1 MYKKLSAVYM
11 DPVVSTALG
20 TVLGA
25 AAGYYWRSKSGCS
38 DTIQATVSPDVQR
51 ENSGDALTWNIGSDH
66 PALVDSSDRN
76 SFSHW
81 NFAEFGDFATAVV
94 DGYGHEVRLGGERKA
109 GSNLEFG
116 NVGDDAPYLK
126 CDAPLIQN
134 GALATQL
141 NCKVGYD
148 QATEQNRTC
157 FVESGSK
164 TSYTEENGIIR
175 LSNITIKCPSG
186 DALLPPIG

>member
-1 MYKKLSAVYM
+1 M
-11 DPVVSTALG
+11 DPVVSTSLG

-25 AAGYYWRSKSGCS
+25 VAGYYWRGKSGCS
-38 DTIQATVSPDVQR
+38 DALEATVSPGVQR
-51 ENSGDALTWNIGSDH
+51 ENSGDALTWNIGSDR
-66 PALVDSSDRN
+66 PAEFYSSNRK
-76 SFSHW
+76 SFHNWS
-81 NFAEFGDFATAVV
+81 FAESGDFKTTVV
-94 DGYGHEVRLGGERKA
+94 DGTGYEVRLGDERKA
-109 GSNLEFG
+109 DSNFNFH
-116 NVGDDAPYLK
+116 NVEYDAPYMK

-134 GALATQL
+134 GSLATQL

-148 QATEQNRTC
+148 QATEQTRTC
-157 FVESGSK
+157 FVGGTSK